1 MYFFILNLG
10 FGEILIIA
18 LVYLICFGSKGF
30 PELMRDFGRVF
41 YKLKQSLN
49 DITSE
54 INSNAKK

>member
-30 PELMRDFGRVF
+30 PELMRDFGRIF
-41 YKLKQSLN
+41 FKLKQSLY
-49 DITSE
+49 DLSSE
-54 INSNAKK
+54 INSSTKK